1 MDNLAIARVLTEIA
15 DLLEIK
21 GENPFKIRAYRNAAE
36 TVVHETRRVAGLTP
50 GERLELQGVG
60 KDLAAKIGELAE
72 TGAIRYHQELVQEF
86 PPTVLDLLHLQGVG
100 PKTVARLYGELGIH
114 TLEALEQAARNGRIR
129 AMKGMGAKKEALIL
143 KALEEQRRYTGR
155 RLMAEAY
162 DTAAGLVA
170 ALREHAPDAE
180 ISMVGSLRRGCETC
194 GDLDILAA
202 VPRLSLETSRAGSR
216 DGAPPSLMDTFTG
229 YKLVE
234 RILAHG
240 DTKSSV
246 RLWGGFQADLRLVP
260 RESLGAA
267 LQYFTGSKAHN
278 IALRDRAIQRGLKLN
293 EYGLY
298 RIDDN
303 TRVAGADEEAL
314 YAALGLPLV
323 PPELRENRG
332 EIEAAEKGAL
342 PVRLVQLADL
352 QGDLHCHTIA
362 TDGRDD
368 IETMARAAQ
377 AAGLRYL
384 AITDHS
390 QALAMADG
398 LDEARALEHARAI
411 REMNAR
417 LDGFTLLAGIE
428 CDIRADGTMDLA
440 DDCLAQL
447 DIVIASV
454 HSAFNQDAGQMT
466 DRLLRAIACPWVD
479 VLGHPLGRIIL
490 KREPHKAD
498 MTRVIDAAAAAGV
511 ALEINAQVDR
521 LDLDD
526 LHARRAR
533 DAGARIV
540 ISSDAHST
548 GGLGALR
555 WGITV
560 ARRAWLTPDDVLNT
574 RSVEDFRSSLRSA
587 SAKASADKRSR

>member
-1 MDNLAIARVLTEIA
+1 
-15 DLLEIK
+15 
-21 GENPFKIRAYRNAAE
+21 
-36 TVVHETRRVAGLTP
+36 
-50 GERLELQGVG
+50 
-60 KDLAAKIGELAE
+60 
-72 TGAIRYHQELVQEF
+72 
-86 PPTVLDLLHLQGVG
+86 
-100 PKTVARLYGELGIH
+100 
-114 TLEALEQAARNGRIR
+114 
-129 AMKGMGAKKEALIL
+129 
-143 KALEEQRRYTGR
+143 
-155 RLMAEAY
+155 
-162 DTAAGLVA
+162 VA
-170 ALREHAPDAE
+170 ALREHAPEAE

-202 VPRLSLETSRAGSR
+202 GGPA
-216 DGAPPSLMDTFTG
+216 SLMDAFTG

-240 DTKSSV
+240 ETKSSV

-278 IALRDRAIQRGLKLN
+278 IVLRDRAIQRGLKLN

-298 RIDDN
+298 RVDDN
-303 TRVAGADEEAL
+303 RRVAGEDEEGL
-314 YAALGLPLV
+314 YAALGLALV

-332 EIEAAEKGAL
+332 EIDAAERRAL
-342 PVRLVQLADL
+342 PDRLVQLADL

-368 IETMARAAQ
+368 IEAMARAAQ

-390 QALAMADG
+390 QALAMANG
-398 LDEARALEHARAI
+398 CDEARALEHARAI
-411 REMNAR
+411 RAVNAR

-447 DIVIASV
+447 DIVIASI
-454 HSAFNQDAGQMT
+454 HGGFNQDAAQMT

-479 VLGHPLGRIIL
+479 VLGHPMGRLIL

-498 MTRVIDAAAAAGV
+498 MTQVIDRAAAAGV

-560 ARRAWLTPDDVLNT
+560 ARRAWLTPADVLNT
-574 RSVEDFRSSLRSA
+574 RSVEDFRSALR
-587 SAKASADKRSR
+587 RNQR